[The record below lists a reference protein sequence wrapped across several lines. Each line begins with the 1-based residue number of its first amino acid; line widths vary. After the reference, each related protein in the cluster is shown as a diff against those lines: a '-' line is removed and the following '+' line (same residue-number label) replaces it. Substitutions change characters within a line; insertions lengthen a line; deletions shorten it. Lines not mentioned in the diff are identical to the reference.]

1 MGIEWCRVEK
11 RFVKLIPLTIF
22 KVIYKEINMRA
33 FEGLEIR
40 KYRLRDKWFN
50 YFEFFV
56 LGYDTIMDDDF
67 EDIIDT
73 LTIL

>member
-1 MGIEWCRVEK
+1 
-11 RFVKLIPLTIF
+11 
-22 KVIYKEINMRA
+22 MRA